1 MARPQASPILAQLRN
16 AKTCPEQSAALQALK
31 NEIVGHHQKKEAWVS
46 LGVLEPVVR
55 TLTSARSTT
64 KANANKDARPQL
76 PGRRPL
82 SEEDNV
88 RLQAL
93 QIITS
98 FAKGMRFSPVTLG
111 FLSHSGPPFLPAVH
125 ASRALPAILACTS
138 PNANA
143 PQIVVAALKAVAG
156 IADAADLASPSSALD
171 ILALAD
177 TIFTSPYH
185 LESLCLILA
194 TTSSS
199 RLQQN
204 QVELAAALISHICRD
219 ERHQQALVHSGV
231 LDMLSSRL
239 ASFAVSQGHVVP
251 GAEAQAYSDGLYEAF
266 PKEAPQGTQIGPI
279 LGAVAAILG
288 DSKYRAIRLIN
299 SPAILAVFPSIAFEA
314 NGLSGSKIQSP
325 TAMDYLLP
333 PVPPPVSTTRSPPN
347 SHHHSSA
354 NTPDHPESR
363 TPSQTPGPRFVS
375 PAALESS
382 LDSSSDD
389 IESPFIPWL
398 ILQARALRGY
408 GRLMAATILTSL
420 FKAGL
425 GRKGWR
431 ETSLGMLIVPILID
445 LIAKNDRDDPESQ
458 NSFDE
463 TQHLILE
470 RAPATLARLITD
482 SEQLQKAAYECGA
495 VKTLTKLLRRAYRSV
510 PILEAA
516 KYWSPQPDTDMDVEG
531 PSAASQLGQAG
542 QDPLLSHRVRLREST
557 LKAIGAVASGK
568 EDYRKAL
575 VDEDFIPY
583 VMESLNEYPKR
594 PKQIKD
600 RLKDKPSGEP
610 EVLPSVSS
618 GYGANPLSVI
628 VAACHVIRMLSR
640 SISILRTTLVDH
652 SVAMPVFKFLKH
664 PDVDVQ
670 VAATAA
676 ICNLVLEASP
686 VRELLAENGVMK
698 ILCEHAHS
706 HNPALRLNALWAL
719 KHFVIAVSPE
729 LKRSCLEHLEAE
741 WLVQLIYDDGQDT
754 TSYNTQPI
762 QSPGDDVDEEMDAS
776 PDEQVRWMFAANG
789 NLQKLDASRSTKL
802 RQAEDKLAS
811 IRESELN
818 SFRRSRSDDVAVQE
832 QGLELVRNLVGLG
845 AGASAESPYD
855 TTEMIDYLF
864 STIGQERLFEILS
877 SKLRAKVL
885 HPFSRRST
893 TPGQETRL
901 IHPHAKIII
910 PVIYI
915 LVHIAAS
922 THQHRQLVVGQTELL
937 KLLCQQISN
946 RDKEVRVAVCHL
958 IINLTGQDDEGE
970 GQAWSLRAME
980 LKKLGFYNRMEFLKH
995 NDRDLDVRER
1005 ARTAVYQLERAIAF

>member
-1 MARPQASPILAQLRN
+1 MARPQTSPILSQLRN
-16 AKTCPEQSAALQALK
+16 ATTCPEQSAALQALK
-31 NEIVGHHQKKEAWVS
+31 NEIVGHHQKKETWAG
-46 LGVLEPVVR
+46 LGVLGPVVK
-55 TLTSARSTT
+55 TLTSARSTA
-64 KANANKDARPQL
+64 KANTTDKDARPQ
-76 PGRRPL
+76 PSERRAL
-82 SEEDNV
+82 SDEDKV

-98 FAKGMRFSPVTLG
+98 FAKG
-111 FLSHSGPPFLPAVH
+111 GPPFLPPIH
-125 ASRALPAILACTS
+125 SSRALPATLACTS

-143 PQIVVAALKAVAG
+143 PQIVVAALKAVAS
-156 IADAADLASPSSALD
+156 IADAAALASPSSTLD
-171 ILALAD
+171 IPALAD

-194 TTSSS
+194 TTSSNHM
-199 RLQQN
+199 QQT
-204 QVELAAALISHICRD
+204 QVELAASLISRICRE
-219 ERHQQALVHSGV
+219 ERHQQALVCSGV
-231 LDMLSSRL
+231 LDMLASRL

-279 LGAVAAILG
+279 LGAIAAILG
-288 DSKYRAIRLIN
+288 DSKYRATRLIN
-299 SPAILAVFPSIAFEA
+299 SPAILAVFPSIAFET
-314 NGLSGSKIQSP
+314 NGVSGSQLQNQ
-325 TAMDYLLP
+325 TAMDHLLP
-333 PVPPPVSTTRSPPN
+333 VPFSAAPNPPQSRHT
-347 SHHHSSA
+347 SSV
-354 NTPDHPESR
+354 NTPDRRESR

-375 PAALESS
+375 PTALEAS
-382 LDSSSDD
+382 LENGSSDD

-398 ILQARALRGY
+398 ILQARSLTGY
-408 GRLMAATILTSL
+408 GRLMAATIVTSL

-425 GRKGWR
+425 GVKEGR

-445 LIAKNDRDDPESQ
+445 LIAKNDTDDTESQ
-458 NSFDE
+458 SSFDE

-482 SEQLQKAAYECGA
+482 SERLQKAAYDCGA

-510 PILEAA
+510 SIPEAA

-531 PSAASQLGQAG
+531 PSSSTRLGEAG

-594 PKQIKD
+594 PRQIKD
-600 RLKDKPSGEP
+600 RLKDKPAGESEAQP
-610 EVLPSVSS
+610 NVSS
-618 GYGANPLSVI
+618 AYGANPLSVI

-670 VAATAA
+670 IAATAA

-706 HNPALRLNALWAL
+706 ENPALRLNALWAL
-719 KHFVIAVSPE
+719 KHFVIAVSPD
-729 LKRSCLEHLEAE
+729 LKRSCLEQLDPE
-741 WLVQLIYDDGQDT
+741 WLVQLIYDDGQEAT
-754 TSYNTQPI
+754 AYSTQAM
-762 QSPGDDVDEEMDAS
+762 QSLGDDDEEMDGS
-776 PDEQVRWMFAANG
+776 PSEEQVRWMFAANG
-789 NLQKLDASRSTKL
+789 SLQKLDASRSTKL

-818 SFRRSRSDDVAVQE
+818 SSRKSRSDEVAVQE
-832 QGLELVRNLVGLG
+832 QGLELIRNLVGLG
-845 AGASAESPYD
+845 VGASAESPYD

-864 STIGQERLFEILS
+864 STIGQERLFDILS
-877 SKLRAKVL
+877 SKLRARVL
-885 HPFSRRST
+885 HPFSRRT
-893 TPGQETRL
+893 PTPGQETRL

-922 THQHRQLVVGQTELL
+922 THQHRQLVIGQTDLL
-937 KLLCQQISN
+937 KLLYQQISN

-970 GQAWSLRAME
+970 GQAMSLRATE
-980 LKKLGFYNRMEFLKH
+980 LKKLGFHNRMEHLKH
-995 NDRDLDVRER
+995 NDKDLDVRER

>member
-1 MARPQASPILAQLRN
+1 MALAFVLSPPLWFLVAI
-16 AKTCPEQSAALQALK
+16 SACK
-31 NEIVGHHQKKEAWVS
+31 M
-46 LGVLEPVVR
+46 VV
-55 TLTSARSTT
+55 LTSIA
-64 KANANKDARPQL
+64 
-76 PGRRPL
+76 
-82 SEEDNV
+82 
-88 RLQAL
+88 
-93 QIITS
+93 S
-98 FAKGMRFSPVTLG
+98 FAG
-111 FLSHSGPPFLPAVH
+111 GPPFLPSVQ
-125 ASRALPAILACTS
+125 ASRALPAILACIS

-143 PQIVVAALKAVAG
+143 PQIVVAALKAVTS
-156 IADAADLASPSSALD
+156 IADAAALASPSSTLD
-171 ILALAD
+171 IPALAD

-199 RLQQN
+199 RLQQS
-204 QVELAAALISHICRD
+204 QVELAANLISRICRD
-219 ERHQQALVHSGV
+219 ERHQQAIVYSGV
-231 LDMLSSRL
+231 LDVLASRL
-239 ASFAVSQGHVVP
+239 AGFAVSQGQVVP

-279 LGAVAAILG
+279 LGALAAILG

-299 SPAILAVFPSIAFEA
+299 SPSILAVFPSIAFEA

-333 PVPPPVSTTRSPPN
+333 SVPPPFSATRSPPH

-354 NTPDHPESR
+354 NTPDRSESR
-363 TPSQTPGPRFVS
+363 TPSQTPGPRYVS

-382 LDSSSDD
+382 LDNSSED

-398 ILQARALRGY
+398 ILQTRHLSGY

-431 ETSLGMLIVPILID
+431 ETSLGMLVVPILID
-445 LIAKNDRDDPESQ
+445 LIAKNDKDDAESQ

-482 SEQLQKAAYECGA
+482 SEQLQKAAYDCGA

-531 PSAASQLGQAG
+531 PSTSSQLGQVG

-594 PKQIKD
+594 PRQIKD
-600 RLKDKPSGEP
+600 RLKDKPSVEP
-610 EVLPSVSS
+610 EAQPSASS

-686 VRELLAENGVMK
+686 VREVCPPFL
-698 ILCEHAHS
+698 
-706 HNPALRLNALWAL
+706 
-719 KHFVIAVSPE
+719 SPI
-729 LKRSCLEHLEAE
+729 
-741 WLVQLIYDDGQDT
+741 V
-754 TSYNTQPI
+754 
-762 QSPGDDVDEEMDAS
+762 
-776 PDEQVRWMFAANG
+776 
-789 NLQKLDASRSTKL
+789 
-802 RQAEDKLAS
+802 
-811 IRESELN
+811 
-818 SFRRSRSDDVAVQE
+818 
-832 QGLELVRNLVGLG
+832 
-845 AGASAESPYD
+845 
-855 TTEMIDYLF
+855 YLF
-864 STIGQERLFEILS
+864 SL
-877 SKLRAKVL
+877 
-885 HPFSRRST
+885 
-893 TPGQETRL
+893 
-901 IHPHAKIII
+901 
-910 PVIYI
+910 
-915 LVHIAAS
+915 
-922 THQHRQLVVGQTELL
+922 
-937 KLLCQQISN
+937 
-946 RDKEVRVAVCHL
+946 
-958 IINLTGQDDEGE
+958 
-970 GQAWSLRAME
+970 
-980 LKKLGFYNRMEFLKH
+980 
-995 NDRDLDVRER
+995 
-1005 ARTAVYQLERAIAF
+1005 

>member
-1 MARPQASPILAQLRN
+1 MARPQTSPILAQLRN
-16 AKTCPEQSAALQALK
+16 AKTCPEQSTALQALK
-31 NEIVGHHQKKEAWVS
+31 NEIIGHHQKKETWVS
-46 LGVLEPVVR
+46 LGVLEPVIK
-55 TLTSARSTT
+55 TLTSARPTPKSNT
-64 KANANKDARPQL
+64 AKDARPQASS
-76 PGRRPL
+76 RRPL
-82 SEEDNV
+82 SDEDDV

-98 FAKGMRFSPVTLG
+98 FAKG
-111 FLSHSGPPFLPAVH
+111 GPPFLPSVH

-138 PNANA
+138 PNANP
-143 PQIVVAALKAVAG
+143 PQIVVAALKAVSG
-156 IADAADLASPSSALD
+156 IADAAALAPPTSD
-171 ILALAD
+171 FDTLALAD
-177 TIFTSPYH
+177 AVFTSSYH

-194 TTSSS
+194 STSSS
-199 RLQQN
+199 RLQQT
-204 QVELAAALISHICRD
+204 QVELVASLISRICRE
-219 ERHQQALVHSGV
+219 ERHQQALVQSGV
-231 LDMLSSRL
+231 LDMLASRL

-266 PKEAPQGTQIGPI
+266 PKEAPHGTQIGPV
-279 LGAVAAILG
+279 LAAVAAILG
-288 DSKYRAIRLIN
+288 ESKYRATRLIN
-299 SPAILAVFPSIAFEA
+299 SPAILAVFPSIAVETS
-314 NGLSGSKIQSP
+314 GLSGAKIQSP
-325 TAMDYLLP
+325 TVMDYLLP
-333 PVPPPVSTTRSPPN
+333 QVPPPSSNSRSPPQ
-347 SHHHSSA
+347 SHHHSSV
-354 NTPDHPESR
+354 NTPDRSEAR
-363 TPSQTPGPRFVS
+363 TPSQTPGLRLVS
-375 PAALESS
+375 PAALESG
-382 LDSSSDD
+382 LDNSSDEV
-389 IESPFIPWL
+389 ESPFIPWL
-398 ILQARALRGY
+398 IIQARSLSGY
-408 GRLMAATILTSL
+408 GRLMAVTILTAL

-431 ETSLGMLIVPILID
+431 EASLGMLIVPILLE
-445 LIAKNDRDDPESQ
+445 LITKNDKDEAESQ
-458 NSFDE
+458 SSFDE

-470 RAPATLARLITD
+470 KAPATLARLITD
-482 SEQLQKAAYECGA
+482 SELLQKAAYDCGA
-495 VKTLTKLLRRAYRSV
+495 IKTLTKLLRRAYRSV

-531 PSAASQLGQAG
+531 PSASSQLGQLG

-575 VDEDFIPY
+575 VEEDFIPY
-583 VMESLNEYPKR
+583 VMESLTEYPKR

-610 EVLPSVSS
+610 EPQPNVSS
-618 GYGANPLSVI
+618 AYGANPLSVI

-664 PDVDVQ
+664 PNVNVQ

-706 HNPALRLNALWAL
+706 DNPALRLNALWAL
-719 KHFVIAVSPE
+719 KHLVIAVSSD
-729 LKRSCLEHLEAE
+729 LKRSCLEQLGPD
-741 WLVQLIYDDGQDT
+741 WLVQLICDDGQDAV
-754 TSYNTQPI
+754 SYNTQPS
-762 QSPGDDVDEEMDAS
+762 QPSGDDVDVDVDVDVDEDMDAS
-776 PDEQVRWMFAANG
+776 PSDEQVRWMFAANG
-789 NLQKLDASRSTKL
+789 NPQKLDASRSTKL

-811 IRESELN
+811 LRENELN
-818 SFRRSRSDDVAVQE
+818 SLRRSRNDEVAVQE
-832 QGLELVRNLVGLG
+832 QGLELIRNLLGLG
-845 AGASAESPYD
+845 VGASAESPYD
-855 TTEMIDYLF
+855 MTEMIDYLF
-864 STIGQERLFEILS
+864 TTIGQDRLFDLLS

-885 HPFSRRST
+885 HPFSRRAP

-922 THQHRQLVVGQTELL
+922 THQHRQLVARQTDLL
-937 KLLCQQISN
+937 KLLYQQIGN
-946 RDKEVRVAVCHL
+946 RDKEVRVAVCHFV
-958 IINLTGQDDEGE
+958 INLTGHDDESDV
-970 GQAWSLRAME
+970 QDWSMRINE
-980 LKKLGFYNRMEFLKH
+980 LKKLGFHTRMEFLKH

-1005 ARTAVYQLERAIAF
+1005 AKAAVYQLDKAIEF

>member
-1 MARPQASPILAQLRN
+1 MARPQTSPILTQLRN
-16 AKTCPEQSAALQALK
+16 AKTCPEQSAALRALK
-31 NEIVGHHQKKEAWVS
+31 NEIVGHHQKKETWVS
-46 LGVLEPVVR
+46 QGVLEPVVR
-55 TLTSARSTT
+55 TLTSARSAT
-64 KANANKDARPQL
+64 KANATTKDARPQSL
-76 PGRRPL
+76 GQRPL
-82 SEEDNV
+82 SDEDNV

-98 FAKGMRFSPVTLG
+98 FAKG
-111 FLSHSGPPFLPAVH
+111 GPPFLPSVH

-143 PQIVVAALKAVAG
+143 PQIVVAALKAVTG
-156 IADAADLASPSSALD
+156 IANAAALASPSSPLD

-177 TIFTSPYH
+177 TIFTSPLH

-199 RLQQN
+199 YLQQT
-204 QVELAAALISHICRD
+204 QVELAANLISRICRD
-219 ERHQQALVHSGV
+219 ERHQQALLHSGV
-231 LDMLSSRL
+231 LDMLASRL

-266 PKEAPQGTQIGPI
+266 PKEAPHGTQIGPI
-279 LGAVAAILG
+279 LGAVVAILG

-299 SPAILAVFPSIAFEA
+299 SPAILAVFPSIVFEA
-314 NGLSGSKIQSP
+314 NSLGGSKTPNQ

-333 PVPPPVSTTRSPPN
+333 PPFSVTRSPPH

-382 LDSSSDD
+382 LDSSSEET
-389 IESPFIPWL
+389 ESPFIPWL
-398 ILQARALRGY
+398 IVQARTLSGY
-408 GRLMAATILTSL
+408 GRLMAATLVTSL

-431 ETSLGMLIVPILID
+431 ETSLGMLIVPLLID
-445 LIAKNDRDDPESQ
+445 LIAKNDKDDTESQ
-458 NSFDE
+458 TSFDE

-470 RAPATLARLITD
+470 RTPATLARLITD
-482 SEQLQKAAYECGA
+482 SEQLQKAAYDCGA
-495 VKTLTKLLRRAYRSV
+495 VKILTKLLRRAYRSV
-510 PILEAA
+510 SILEAA
-516 KYWSPQPDTDMDVEG
+516 KYWSPQPDTDMEEEG
-531 PSAASQLGQAG
+531 PSTSQLGQAG

-594 PKQIKD
+594 PRQIKD

-610 EVLPSVSS
+610 EAQPSVSS
-618 GYGANPLSVI
+618 AYGANPLSVI

-664 PDVDVQ
+664 PDIDVQ
-670 VAATAA
+670 IAATAA

-706 HNPALRLNALWAL
+706 DNPALRLNALWAL
-719 KHFVIAVSPE
+719 KHFVIAVSPD
-729 LKRSCLEHLEAE
+729 LKRSCLEQLEPE
-741 WLVQLIYDDGQDT
+741 WLVQLIYDDGQD
-754 TSYNTQPI
+754 SAAYNTQPI
-762 QSPGDDVDEEMDAS
+762 QSPDDDVDEDMDS
-776 PDEQVRWMFAANG
+776 TPSDEQVRWTFAANG
-789 NLQKLDASRSTKL
+789 NMQKLDASRSTKL

-818 SFRRSRSDDVAVQE
+818 SFRRSRSDEVAVQE
-832 QGLELVRNLVGLG
+832 QGLELIRNLVGLG
-845 AGASAESPYD
+845 VGASAESPYD

-864 STIGQERLFEILS
+864 STIGQDRLFDILS

-885 HPFSRRST
+885 HPFSRRT
-893 TPGQETRL
+893 ATPGQETRL

-922 THQHRQLVVGQTELL
+922 TNQHRQLVVRQTDLL

-958 IINLTGQDDEGE
+958 IINLTGHDDEGE
-970 GQAWSLRAME
+970 GGGGEAWSMRAAE

-1005 ARTAVYQLERAIAF
+1005 ARTAVYQLERAIAY

>member
-1 MARPQASPILAQLRN
+1 MARPQTSPILTQLRN
-16 AKTCPEQSAALQALK
+16 AKTCPEQSVALQALK
-31 NEIVGHHQKKEAWVS
+31 NEIVGHHQKKETWVS
-46 LGVLEPVVR
+46 QGVLEPVVR
-55 TLTSARSTT
+55 TLTSTRSTT
-64 KANANKDARPQL
+64 QANTTTNKDARPQ
-76 PGRRPL
+76 PTGRRPL
-82 SEEDNV
+82 SDEDNV

-98 FAKGMRFSPVTLG
+98 FAKG
-111 FLSHSGPPFLPAVH
+111 GPPFLPSVH
-125 ASRALPAILACTS
+125 ASRALPAILACIS
-138 PNANA
+138 PKTNA
-143 PQIVVAALKAVAG
+143 PQIVVAALKAVTG
-156 IADAADLASPSSALD
+156 IANAAALASPSSTLD

-177 TIFTSPYH
+177 TVFTSPHH

-194 TTSSS
+194 TTSPS
-199 RLQQN
+199 RLHQT
-204 QVELAAALISHICRD
+204 QVELAASLISRICKD

-231 LDMLSSRL
+231 LDMLASRL

-299 SPAILAVFPSIAFEA
+299 SPAILAVFPSIAFEV
-314 NGLSGSKIQSP
+314 NGLSSSKTQNQ
-325 TAMDYLLP
+325 TAMDNLLP
-333 PVPPPVSTTRSPPN
+333 LPFSVTRSPPH

-363 TPSQTPGPRFVS
+363 TPSQTPGPRYVS

-382 LDSSSDD
+382 LDGSYEE

-398 ILQARALRGY
+398 VIQARSLSGY

-431 ETSLGMLIVPILID
+431 ETSLGMLIVPLLID
-445 LIAKNDRDDPESQ
+445 LIVKNDIDDAESQ
-458 NSFDE
+458 TSFDE

-470 RAPATLARLITD
+470 RTPATLARLITD
-482 SEQLQKAAYECGA
+482 SEQLQKAAYDCGA

-510 PILEAA
+510 SILETA
-516 KYWSPQPDTDMDVEG
+516 KYWSPQPDTDMEVEG
-531 PSAASQLGQAG
+531 PTTSSELGQAG

-600 RLKDKPSGEP
+600 RLKDKPTGEAEAP
-610 EVLPSVSS
+610 PSVSS
-618 GYGANPLSVI
+618 AYGANPLSVI

-664 PDVDVQ
+664 PDIDVQ
-670 VAATAA
+670 IAATAA

-706 HNPALRLNALWAL
+706 ENPALRLNALWAL
-719 KHFVIAVSPE
+719 KHFVIAVSPD
-729 LKRSCLEHLEAE
+729 LKRSCLEKLEPE
-741 WLVQLIYDDGQDT
+741 WLVQLIYDDGQDAA
-754 TSYNTQPI
+754 SYNTQPI
-762 QSPGDDVDEEMDAS
+762 QSPGDDIDEEMDSS
-776 PDEQVRWMFAANG
+776 PSDEQVRWMFAANG

-802 RQAEDKLAS
+802 RQAEDKLS
-811 IRESELN
+811 SLRESEFN
-818 SFRRSRSDDVAVQE
+818 SFRRSRSDEVAVQE
-832 QGLELVRNLVGLG
+832 QGLELIRNLVGLG
-845 AGASAESPYD
+845 VGASAESPYD

-864 STIGQERLFEILS
+864 STIGQDRLFDILS

-885 HPFSRRST
+885 HPFSRRT
-893 TPGQETRL
+893 ATPGQETRL

-922 THQHRQLVVGQTELL
+922 TNHHRQLVVGQTDLL

-958 IINLTGQDDEGE
+958 IINLTGHDEEGE
-970 GQAWSLRAME
+970 GQAWSLRAAE

>member
-1 MARPQASPILAQLRN
+1 MARPQTSPILAQLRN

-31 NEIVGHHQKKEAWVS
+31 NEIVGHHQKKETWVS
-46 LGVLEPVVR
+46 LGVLDPVVR
-55 TLTSARSTT
+55 TLTSARSTA
-64 KANANKDARPQL
+64 KANTPKDARPQP
-76 PGRRPL
+76 PGRRTL
-82 SEEDNV
+82 SDEDNV

-98 FAKGMRFSPVTLG
+98 FAKG
-111 FLSHSGPPFLPAVH
+111 GPPFLQSIH

-138 PNANA
+138 PNGNA
-143 PQIVVAALKAVAG
+143 PQIVVAALKAVTG
-156 IADAADLASPSSALD
+156 IAEAAALASPSSILD

-199 RLQQN
+199 RLQQT
-204 QVELAAALISHICRD
+204 QVELVAGLISHICRD
-219 ERHQQALVHSGV
+219 QRHQHALVHSGV
-231 LDMLSSRL
+231 LDMLASRL
-239 ASFAVSQGHVVP
+239 ASFAVGQGHVVP

-288 DSKYRAIRLIN
+288 DSKYRATRLIN
-299 SPAILAVFPSIAFEA
+299 SPAILAVFPSLVFDA
-314 NGLSGSKIQSP
+314 NGLGGSKMQSP

-333 PVPPPVSTTRSPPN
+333 PVPPPFSVTRSPPR
-347 SHHHSSA
+347 SHHHSSV
-354 NTPDHPESR
+354 NTPESR
-363 TPSQTPGPRFVS
+363 TPSQTPAPKFVS
-375 PAALESS
+375 PAALEYS
-382 LDSSSDD
+382 LDNSSED
-389 IESPFIPWL
+389 IESPLIPWL
-398 ILQARALRGY
+398 ILQARSLTGY
-408 GRLMAATILTSL
+408 GRLMAAAILTSL

-425 GRKGWR
+425 GRRGWR

-445 LIAKNDRDDPESQ
+445 LIVKNDRDDPESQ
-458 NSFDE
+458 TSFDE

-482 SEQLQKAAYECGA
+482 SEQLQKAAYDCGA

-510 PILEAA
+510 SILETA

-531 PSAASQLGQAG
+531 PSASSQLGQAG
-542 QDPLLSHRVRLREST
+542 HDPLLSHRVRLREST

-594 PKQIKD
+594 PRQIKD

-610 EVLPSVSS
+610 EEQPSVSS

-664 PDVDVQ
+664 PDIDVQ
-670 VAATAA
+670 IAATAA

-706 HNPALRLNALWAL
+706 GNPALRLNALWAL
-719 KHFVIAVSPE
+719 KHFVIAVSPG
-729 LKRSCLEHLEAE
+729 LKRSCLEQLEPG
-741 WLVQLIYDDGQDT
+741 WLVQLICDDDQDAT
-754 TSYNTQPI
+754 PYNTRPI

-776 PDEQVRWMFAANG
+776 PSDEQVRWMFAANG
-789 NLQKLDASRSTKL
+789 NLQKLDGSRSTKL

-818 SFRRSRSDDVAVQE
+818 SFRRSRSDEVAIQE
-832 QGLELVRNLVGLG
+832 QGLEVIRNLVGLG
-845 AGASAESPYD
+845 VGASAESPYD

-864 STIGQERLFEILS
+864 SAIGQDRLFEILS
-877 SKLRAKVL
+877 SKLRAKVV
-885 HPFSRRST
+885 HPFSRRT
-893 TPGQETRL
+893 PTPGQETRL
-901 IHPHAKIII
+901 IHPHAKIIV

-922 THQHRQLVVGQTELL
+922 THQHRQLVVRQTDLL
-937 KLLCQQISN
+937 KLLCQQINN

>member
-1 MARPQASPILAQLRN
+1 MARPQNSPILAQLRN
-16 AKTCPEQSAALQALK
+16 AKTCPEQSTALQALK
-31 NEIVGHHQKKEAWVS
+31 NEIVGHHQKKETWVS
-46 LGVLEPVVR
+46 LGVLEPVIR
-55 TLTSARSTT
+55 TLTSARPAAKSSTS
-64 KANANKDARPQL
+64 KDARPQAS
-76 PGRRPL
+76 GRRPL

-98 FAKGMRFSPVTLG
+98 FAKG
-111 FLSHSGPPFLPAVH
+111 GPPFLPSVH

-138 PNANA
+138 PNANP
-143 PQIVVAALKAVAG
+143 PQIVVAALKAVSG
-156 IADAADLASPSSALD
+156 IADAAALASPSSELD
-171 ILALAD
+171 SLALAD
-177 TIFTSPYH
+177 AIFMSPYH

-194 TTSSS
+194 STSSS
-199 RLQQN
+199 RLLQI
-204 QVELAAALISHICRD
+204 QVELVASLVSRICTE
-219 ERHQQALVHSGV
+219 ERHQQALIQSGV
-231 LDMLSSRL
+231 LDMLASRL

-266 PKEAPQGTQIGPI
+266 PKEAPHGTQIGPV
-279 LGAVAAILG
+279 LAAVAAILG
-288 DSKYRAIRLIN
+288 ESKYRATRLIN
-299 SPAILAVFPSIAFEA
+299 SPAILAVFPSIAVETS
-314 NGLSGSKIQSP
+314 GLSGAKIQGS
-325 TAMDYLLP
+325 TTVMDYLLP
-333 PVPPPVSTTRSPPN
+333 QVPPPSSNARSPPQ
-347 SHHHSSA
+347 SHHHSST
-354 NTPDHPESR
+354 NTPDRPESR
-363 TPSQTPGPRFVS
+363 TPSQTPGLRLVS
-375 PAALESS
+375 PAVLESG
-382 LDSSSDD
+382 LDNSSDEV
-389 IESPFIPWL
+389 ESPFIPWL
-398 ILQARALRGY
+398 IIQARSLSGY
-408 GRLMAATILTSL
+408 GRLMAVTILTAL

-425 GRKGWR
+425 GRKGCR
-431 ETSLGMLIVPILID
+431 ETSLGMLIVPILLD
-445 LIAKNDRDDPESQ
+445 LITKNDKDEAESQ
-458 NSFDE
+458 SAFDE

-470 RAPATLARLITD
+470 KAPATLARLITD
-482 SEQLQKAAYECGA
+482 SELLQKAAYDCGA

-510 PILEAA
+510 PILEAT

-531 PSAASQLGQAG
+531 PSASSQLGQLG

-575 VDEDFIPY
+575 VEEDFIPY
-583 VMESLNEYPKR
+583 VMESLTEYPKR

-600 RLKDKPSGEP
+600 RLKDKPSGETEQQP
-610 EVLPSVSS
+610 NVSS
-618 GYGANPLSVI
+618 AYGANPLSVI

-706 HNPALRLNALWAL
+706 DNPALRLNALWAL
-719 KHFVIAVSPE
+719 KHLVIAVSSD
-729 LKRSCLEHLEAE
+729 LKRSCLEQLDPD
-741 WLVQLIYDDGQDT
+741 WLVQLICDDGQGAI
-754 TSYNTQPI
+754 SYNTQPG
-762 QSPGDDVDEEMDAS
+762 QPSGDDVDVDVDEEMDAS
-776 PDEQVRWMFAANG
+776 PSDEQVRWMFAANG
-789 NLQKLDASRSTKL
+789 NPQKLDASRSTKL

-811 IRESELN
+811 LRENELN
-818 SFRRSRSDDVAVQE
+818 SQRRSRNDEVAVQE
-832 QGLELVRNLVGLG
+832 QGLELIRNLVGLG
-845 AGASAESPYD
+845 VGASAESPYD

-864 STIGQERLFEILS
+864 RTIGQDRLFDLLS
-877 SKLRAKVL
+877 SKLQAKVL
-885 HPFSRRST
+885 HPFSRRAP

-922 THQHRQLVVGQTELL
+922 THQHRQLVARQTDLL
-937 KLLCQQISN
+937 KLLYQQIGN
-946 RDKEVRVAVCHL
+946 RDKEVRVAVCHF
-958 IINLTGQDDEGE
+958 IINLTGHDDESLQE
-970 GQAWSLRAME
+970 WSMRANE
-980 LKKLGFYNRMEFLKH
+980 LKKLGFHTRMEFLKH

-1005 ARTAVYQLERAIAF
+1005 AKTAVYQLDKAIAY